1 MKLFKKNF
9 IYTLV
14 LIFSAQGVYAY
25 EEGDIVVRAGFS
37 KITPQSNNGD
47 IVNVGSKSN
56 ATAAISYFFSES
68 ISAEVLLGLPF
79 EHSIFTKT
87 GDKVG
92 KAKHLPPTFLV
103 QYHLNTIGKFSPY
116 VGIGLNHTFF
126 LSEKATGSLE
136 GSKLDITSSTGF
148 VAQLGLDYELK
159 SNLIL
164 NLDIRKHQINP
175 SAILRGADNSAVKF
189 DVPLDPVTVGLGIVF
204 KF

>member
-1 MKLFKKNF
+1 MLELDL
-9 IYTLV
+9 T
-14 LIFSAQGVYAY
+14 
-25 EEGDIVVRAGFS
+25 
-37 KITPQSNNGD
+37 
-47 IVNVGSKSN
+47 
-56 ATAAISYFFSES
+56 
-68 ISAEVLLGLPF
+68 
-79 EHSIFTKT
+79 
-87 GDKVG
+87 
-92 KAKHLPPTFLV
+92 
-103 QYHLNTIGKFSPY
+103 
-116 VGIGLNHTFF
+116 TFF